1 MQNKIYDEIY
11 SLLYT
16 CTEIQIK
23 REVEEDLE
31 YLAKYIPQPSP
42 SFLNGLKD
50 KLKKHQPQTE
60 NR

>member
-1 MQNKIYDEIY
+1 MDKEIY

-16 CTEIQIK
+16 CTDPQIK
-23 REVEEDLE
+23 REVEEDIL
-31 YLAKYIPQPSP
+31 YLAKYIPNPSP

-50 KLKKHQPQTE
+50 KLKKHQPKTE